1 MKNNFC
7 TVRSTWL
14 ELIDDKHAYTQ
25 AVCFSVALTSETIVT
40 MHLPA
45 GAELR

>member
-14 ELIDDKHAYTQ
+14 ERIDDKHAYAQ
-25 AVCFSVALTSETIVT
+25 AVRFSVALITGA
-40 MHLPA
+40 MYLPV